1 MNDFEFLRYEFF
13 AGGQVII
20 AIALRDFFGEA
31 LPGSVLPCGGNVFGA
46 GVFCEVG
53 EIRAATLEIG
63 DGATGV
69 GGRGDG
75 DGTGETRLGAIEH
88 RTGSEDARAD
98 EASGIDVFAP

>member
-1 MNDFEFLRYEFF
+1 MAFERDVLFIGFLGDGEDGF
-13 AGGQVII
+13 AGDERLQ
-20 AIALRDFFGEA
+20 LD
-31 LPGSVLPCGGNVFGA
+31 
-46 GVFCEVG
+46 